1 MGQSNSKLNSIILNQ
16 LAQDTKFSKKEI
28 QQWYKGFMRDA
39 PSGYLDRAEFRR
51 IYHTFWSL
59 GDSND
64 FADMVFDQFDLNKN
78 GMIEF
83 NEFITCLSVTAR
95 GSTEDKLKWA
105 FDLHDIDKD
114 GYISKSECLKTMQA
128 LYKMLGRVKLPED
141 EQTPELKVQKLFEI
155 MDKDEDEKI
164 NYKEFQDGAKIYP
177 GIIQAM
183 NLYDGL
189 V

>member
-1 MGQSNSKLNSIILNQ
+1 MGASSSKLKADQLNQ
-16 LAQDTKFSKKEI
+16 LSQETKFSKKEI

-51 IYHTFWSL
+51 IYHSFWSL

-83 NEFITCLSVTAR
+83 SEFIASLSITAR

-105 FDLHDIDKD
+105 FDLHDVDKD
-114 GYISKSECLKTMQA
+114 GYISRSECLKTMQA
-128 LYKMLGRVKLPED
+128 LYKMLGKIKLPED
-141 EQTPELKVQKLFEI
+141 EETPELKVQKLFEI
-155 MDKDEDEKI
+155 MDTDNDDRI
-164 NYKEFQDGAKIYP
+164 NYKDFQQGAKIYP
-177 GIIQAM
+177 SIIQSM